1 MSTMTMLLTFAAALV
16 STTLAGVIAYF
27 IFKHFASNRAASIA
41 AFWLTVGAAGRSYSF
56 SGPLTEDAAIAF
68 SAFLGAALAILIL
81 WRWLLK
87 RPVGEVSGADM

>member
-1 MSTMTMLLTFAAALV
+1 MSTMTMLLAFAVALV
-16 STTLAGVIAYF
+16 GTMLSGAIAYF
-27 IFKHFASNRAASIA
+27 IFKHFASKRTASIA

-68 SAFLGAALAILIL
+68 SAFSGAALAILIL